1 MTIVAEKIKREPI
14 KPMSLRARIN
24 GPKRWLLTGFA
35 LIASVLAVANVLAPE
50 PVNAAQLPTMPASAQ
65 VSDVR
70 IGQHGERTRIVLD
83 VDRSLKFEVFT
94 LPDPYRVVVNLPEV
108 DWKFDNQHMAE
119 NKGLLSRMRYGL
131 FSPGTSRMVLDV
143 KAPVNVQNSFMLK
156 PVNGGPWRFV
166 LDLAPTTET
175 EFLEALAAQRA
186 KARKS
191 LDELVAKVTP
201 DSPPAIVLPAVT
213 PPAPQ
218 TTAALLPPRKP
229 SIPGKRI
236 IAVDAGHGGV
246 DPGTIGI
253 GKTYEKNVTL
263 ALARDLR
270 KALEATGRY
279 KVVLTR
285 DRDIFLRL
293 RDRVQVAR
301 DAGAELFISIHADSV
316 PNRKTRG
323 LSVYTL
329 SENASDKE
337 AAKLAAKEN
346 KADLIAGIDLSTE
359 SREVTN
365 ILLDLAQRETM
376 NQSARFAQELVG
388 ELRREVKLLPNTHR
402 FAGFAVLKA
411 PDMPSVLVEAGFLSN
426 RQDERNLLNR
436 EYRRKMA
443 EAMVKG
449 IDRHFTGTQEARSH

>member
-1 MTIVAEKIKREPI
+1 MIRFAPKNGQKRGFVR
-14 KPMSLRARIN
+14 SLTP
-24 GPKRWLLTGFA
+24 GVTLLLGLVGLGLGA
-35 LIASVLAVANVLAPE
+35 MLGLVSLAQE
-50 PVNAAQLPTMPASAQ
+50 ASAQ
-65 VSDVR
+65 SQNQQGAEITDVR
-70 IGQHGERTRIVLD
+70 IGQHGTRTRVVLD
-83 VDRSLKFEVFT
+83 VDRELKFEIFT

-108 DWKFDNQHMAE
+108 LWKLDDATVPE

-143 KAPVNVQNSFMLK
+143 KGPVNVANSFMLK
-156 PVNGGPWRFV
+156 PVDGGRWRFV
-166 LDLAPTTET
+166 MDLSPTSET
-175 EFLEALAAQRA
+175 EFLEALAQQRA
-186 KARKS
+186 KARQS

-201 DSPPAIVLPAVT
+201 DGPPVLVTSVQPKNPPATPVSVLA
-213 PPAPQ
+213 
-218 TTAALLPPRKP
+218 PRKP

-236 IAVDAGHGGV
+236 VAIDAGHGGV
-246 DPGTIGI
+246 DPGTIGV

-263 ALARDLR
+263 AMARDLR
-270 KALEATGRY
+270 AALEATGRY

-301 DAGAELFISIHADSV
+301 DAEAELFISIHADSV

-329 SENASDKE
+329 SERASDKE

-346 KADLIAGIDLSTE
+346 KSDLIAGIDLSSE
-359 SREVTN
+359 SKDVTN

-376 NQSARFAQELVG
+376 NQSARLAQELVG
-388 ELRREVKLLPNTHR
+388 ELRRQVMLLPNSHR

-426 RQDERNLLNR
+426 RQDERNLLTSA
-436 EYRRKMA
+436 YRKNMA

-449 IDRHFTGTQEARSH
+449 IDQHFIGTEEARIH